1 MKTSTYLLAA
11 FHAMT
16 ALLTSSAAS
25 AASAAQCEKQSPAHR
40 LALVELYTSEG
51 CNSCPP
57 ADRWLRRIDT
67 RNTTDRDIVP
77 LALHVDYWDSLGW
90 RDVFSQHIFTERQEQ
105 LTRLGT
111 TRFSYTPELFVNGRE
126 FRNWRSEE
134 EFRSAMKA
142 INAKPAAANIHL
154 TWTPATDNRIKIEAE
169 FSAIDGHKTGSAAP
183 QAYVAVYEN
192 RLSNKVSAG
201 ENNGATLQHDY
212 VVRQWKGPIYLDGKT
227 AIADIFKL
235 PVGRDGKHADV
246 SNLGV
251 AAFVQD
257 SKTGEILQALALP
270 AC

>member
-1 MKTSTYLLAA
+1 MKTPTYLLAA
-11 FHAMT
+11 FHAVT
-16 ALLTSSAAS
+16 ALVTSFATFSAY
-25 AASAAQCEKQSPAHR
+25 AAQCEKQSPAHR

-57 ADRWLRRIDT
+57 ADRWLRKIDT
-67 RNTTDRDIVP
+67 RSTTDRDIVP

-90 RDVFSQHIFTERQEQ
+90 RDVFSQHTFTERQEQ

-111 TRFSYTPELFVNGRE
+111 TRFSYTPEIFVNGRE

-142 INAKPAAANIHL
+142 INGKPAAANIHL
-154 TWTPATDNRIKIEAE
+154 TWTPAADSRIKIDAE
-169 FSAIDGHKTGSAAP
+169 FSAIGAHTTGSAAP

-227 AIADIFKL
+227 SVADIFKL
-235 PVGRDGKHADV
+235 PVGRDGKRADT

-257 SKTGEILQALALP
+257 SKTGEVLQALALP